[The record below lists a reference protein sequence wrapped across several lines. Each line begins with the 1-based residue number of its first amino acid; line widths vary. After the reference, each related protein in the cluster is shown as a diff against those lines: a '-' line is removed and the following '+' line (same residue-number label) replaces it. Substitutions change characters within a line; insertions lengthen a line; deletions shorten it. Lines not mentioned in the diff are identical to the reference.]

1 MIRIANFSVRFDD
14 ARTLDVL
21 AAERLGLTPGD
32 ISGVHLVRK
41 AVDARRFHGAP
52 IKFVYILDV
61 EVACQEKKV
70 LKRWHRD
77 KNITAVPAGGAE
89 PERFPSLPA
98 GEKPPVVVGFG
109 PAGMFAALT
118 LARHGWRP
126 VVVERGRDVDR
137 RHEDI
142 RRFWSG
148 GGFDE
153 RSNVQFG
160 EGGAGAFSDGKLTT
174 RVNDPLMGQVLA
186 DFVAAGA
193 PEEIRYLHKPH
204 IGTDLLR
211 RIVRNIRRE
220 IIRLGGQVRFEA
232 QVTGIETDG
241 GGRLCGVQLN
251 GGERLAAGAVFF
263 AIGHSARDTY
273 EMLFNGGVAMEAK
286 PFAIGVRIEHPQGL
300 IDLSQYGQDAGS
312 PLLPAAD
319 YALTYNDRAS
329 GRGAYS
335 FCMCPGG
342 QVVAAASE
350 AGGVVTNG
358 MSSYSRSS
366 GVANSALLVTVGTGD
381 FADYPLGGIEFQ
393 RRWERLAFIMGGGDY
408 RAPVQTA
415 GDFLSKKSGS
425 VDFLTAPSYLPGVR
439 AADLHAC
446 LPGFV
451 AKMLAAALPYWDK
464 KIPGF
469 ANEGAVMTG
478 VETRSSAPCRII
490 RSRDSY
496 QSVSTPGLY
505 PIGEGAGY
513 AGGIMSA
520 ALDGMNASL
529 AFLRQNSHNIQDSLL
544 TDMGFSDLR
553 K

>member
-14 ARTLDVL
+14 KRSLAEL
-21 AAERLGLTPGD
+21 AAERLGLS
-32 ISGVHLVRK
+32 SGEVSRVQLVRK

-61 EVACQEKKV
+61 AVACQEKKL
-70 LKRWHRD
+70 LKRWQKD
-77 KNITAVPAGGAE
+77 KNISAAPVAGAASE
-89 PERFPSLPA
+89 AFASLPA

-137 RHEDI
+137 RHKDI
-142 RRFWSG
+142 QRFWAG
-148 GGFDE
+148 GGFDAG
-153 RSNVQFG
+153 SNVQFG
-160 EGGAGAFSDGKLTT
+160 EGGAGTFSDGKLTT

-211 RIVRNIRRE
+211 QIVRNIRQE

-232 QVTGIETDG
+232 QVTGIERDA

-251 GGERLAAGAVFF
+251 HGERLAAGAVFLG
-263 AIGHSARDTY
+263 IGHSARDTY
-273 EMLFNGGVAMEAK
+273 RLLFDSGVAMEAK
-286 PFAIGVRIEHPQGL
+286 PFAIGVRIEHPQEL
-300 IDLSQYGQDAGS
+300 IDIAQYGQDAGS
-312 PLLPAAD
+312 SLLPTAD

-381 FADYPLGGIEFQ
+381 FAPHALGGMEFQ
-393 RRWERLAFIMGGGDY
+393 RQWERLAFTLGGGDY
-408 RAPVQTA
+408 KAPVQTV
-415 GDFLSKKSGS
+415 GDFLRQKSGS
-425 VDFLTAPSYLPGVR
+425 VDFLTLPSYLPGVR
-439 AADLHAC
+439 AANLHEC

-451 AKMLAAALPYWDK
+451 TELLAAALPYWDK

-490 RSRDSY
+490 RQRDSY

-529 AFLRQNSHNIQDSLL
+529 AFLRKNSHNIQESLL
-544 TDMGFSDLR
+544 TDTDIDT
-553 K
+553 